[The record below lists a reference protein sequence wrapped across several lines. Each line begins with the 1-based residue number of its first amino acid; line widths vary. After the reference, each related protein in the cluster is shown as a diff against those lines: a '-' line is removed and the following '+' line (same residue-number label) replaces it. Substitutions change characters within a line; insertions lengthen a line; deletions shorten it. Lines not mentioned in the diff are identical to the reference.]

1 MSGTSVAPL
10 CGMGLLSLL
19 GSVFAILLVGETIE
33 NRPSG
38 HSFSPRDRALA
49 RLSISPMSPLASLLA
64 RYAVAIGATVLAV
77 ALRSAMTPM
86 WGSTLPFIFFYPAIM
101 LSAWFGRLGPGL
113 LATILS
119 AAAAVFLW
127 LPSVSAVSLHNVADV
142 SGLLVF
148 VAIGILLS
156 VLTEALHRT
165 RGRLAAKVRD
175 LEADTEALRQ
185 GEEVR
190 ARLGA
195 IVDSSDDAIV
205 SKNLDGIIMTWNA
218 AATRMFGYTAEEV
231 IGRSI
236 TIIIPHERLNEE
248 TRTLALIRRG
258 EAIEHFRTIRLR
270 KDRTPIPIS
279 LTVSPIK
286 NAAGQIIGASKIA
299 RDISCQV
306 QAETERAA
314 LFAREQAA
322 RADAEAAN
330 RAKDEFLAMLGHEL
344 RNPLGAISNAVQ
356 VLERL
361 GQPGDATAGARGILA
376 RQTIHLSRLMDD
388 LLDIGRVMS
397 SKIEL
402 SRKPTDLC
410 EVADTAVIT
419 LRESGQLDRHVVTFT
434 GEPAWINADATRIDQ
449 IVINLVTNALKYTPA
464 GGSIRIHVTQA
475 DGTAELRV
483 EDNGIGISA
492 DFLPRVFD
500 IFVQGAAPLDRLQS
514 GLGIGLTLV
523 KRLVELQEG
532 SVEVKSEGQ
541 GAGTVVTVRFPATA
555 TATKAT
561 EEPRPP
567 EGAARRILIVEDNDD
582 AREMLR
588 ALLELSHHTVCEAT
602 DGPGAIEAAGRF
614 QPEVAIIDVG
624 LPGLDGYAVARSL
637 RASPET
643 KRARL
648 VALTGYGSPK
658 DAVRAREAGFD
669 AHLVKPVDPGRLAE
683 VLAME
688 PSGLQA

>member
-1 MSGTSVAPL
+1 
-10 CGMGLLSLL
+10 
-19 GSVFAILLVGETIE
+19 
-33 NRPSG
+33 
-38 HSFSPRDRALA
+38 
-49 RLSISPMSPLASLLA
+49 MSPLASLLA
-64 RYAVAIGATVLAV
+64 RYAVAIGATVVAV

-119 AAAAVFLW
+119 AAAAAFLW
-127 LPSVSAVSLHNVADV
+127 LPSMSAMSLDNLADV

-148 VAIGILLS
+148 VGIGILLS

-175 LEADTEALRQ
+175 LEADAEALRQ

-248 TRTLALIRRG
+248 TRTLSLIRRG

-286 NAAGQIIGASKIA
+286 NAAGKIIGASKIA
-299 RDISCQV
+299 RDISLQV
-306 QAETERAA
+306 QAETERAT

-322 RADAEAAN
+322 REEAEAAN
-330 RAKDEFLAMLGHEL
+330 LAKDEFLAMLGHEL
-344 RNPLGAISNAVQ
+344 RNPLGAISNAVL

-361 GQPGDATAGARGILA
+361 GQPGDATAGARGIIA
-376 RQTIHLSRLMDD
+376 RQTRHLSRLMDD
-388 LLDIGRVMS
+388 LLDIGRVMG

-402 SRKPTDLC
+402 GRKPTDLC
-410 EVADTAVIT
+410 EVVETAVT
-419 LRESGQLDRHVVTFT
+419 TPRESGQLDRHVVTFT
-434 GEPAWINADATRIDQ
+434 GEPAWIEADATRIDQ
-449 IVINLVTNALKYTPA
+449 IVNNLVTNALKYTPA
-464 GGSIRIHVTQA
+464 GGSIRILVTQA
-475 DGTAELRV
+475 GGTAELRV
-483 EDNGIGISA
+483 EDNGAGISA

-500 IFVQGAAPLDRLQS
+500 LFTQGAAPLDRQQS

-523 KRLVELQEG
+523 KRLVELHDG

-541 GAGTVVTVRFPATA
+541 GTGTVVTVRIPGTA
-555 TATKAT
+555 TATKAA
-561 EEPRPP
+561 EPPRPP
-567 EGAARRILIVEDNDD
+567 DVAARRILIVEDNDD

-588 ALLELSHHTVCEAT
+588 TLLELSHHTVREAT
-602 DGPGAIEAAGRF
+602 DGPAAIEAARGFR
-614 QPEVAIIDVG
+614 PDVAIIDVG

-643 KRARL
+643 ERTRL
-648 VALTGYGSPK
+648 IALTGYGTAK
-658 DAVRAREAGFD
+658 DAARAREAGFD

-683 VLAME
+683 VLAMK
-688 PSGLQA
+688 PSGLQS